1 MKRLLL
7 LLVAAT
13 FLTACSRH
21 ADLIRRVSEGDPIAQ
36 YEYGR
41 CLLTGQRGVKKD
53 PALAVGFL
61 HPAAEGGYAPAQ
73 AVLALCYER
82 GLGTAVSLKDA
93 RRWYAAAAE
102 QGNLSACRELLRL
115 ELAAKH
121 PKEASRY
128 LFRLA
133 EHENPAAQL
142 ALGKLCLKGALGE
155 AHRADGIRYVRY
167 AAMQGD
173 REACLLMAEC
183 YETGQGGLPQNAALA
198 QGWRT
203 NAAD

>member
-7 LLVAAT
+7 FLAAAVLLS
-13 FLTACSRH
+13 ACSHH
-21 ADLIRRVSEGDPIAQ
+21 ADLIRRVAEGDPIAQ

-53 PALAVGFL
+53 PSLAIGFL
-61 HPAAEGGYAPAQ
+61 RPAADGGYAPAQ
-73 AVLALCYER
+73 AALALCYER
-82 GLGTAVSLKDA
+82 GIGTAVSLKEA

-102 QGNLSACRELLRL
+102 QGNLSACRELLRI
-115 ELAAKH
+115 ELAAKR
-121 PKEASRY
+121 PDEAIRY

-142 ALGKLCLKGALGE
+142 ALGKLCLNGALGE
-155 AHRADGIRYVRY
+155 KHRADGIRYVRY
-167 AAMQGD
+167 AAMQGE

-183 YETGQGGLPQNAALA
+183 YETGLGGLPQNLALA
-198 QGWRT
+198 QGWRS
-203 NAAD
+203 NADD

>member
-7 LLVAAT
+7 LLAAAA
-13 FLTACSRH
+13 FLSACSHR
-21 ADLIRRVSEGDPIAQ
+21 ADLIRRVAEGDPFAQ

-53 PALAVGFL
+53 PALAIGFL

-73 AVLALCYER
+73 AALALCYER
-82 GLGTAVSLKDA
+82 GIGTEVSLKEA

-142 ALGKLCLKGALGE
+142 VLGKLCLNGALGE
-155 AHRADGIRYVRY
+155 EHRADGIRYVRY

-203 NAAD
+203 NADN